1 MASRG
6 VSFSDLRRP
15 PREVAVGLPEWQRG
29 DRDEAVAQTLVASG
43 RELHARAYV
52 LWVWRTGTEGGDEV
66 WVLPVTS
73 AQASAFAPRGPASV
87 LVRAIAAGIDAGA
100 VADGVRLL
108 DWHGFTALELPGA
121 DGELAVLALG
131 ERNPPPAR
139 VAVAELPADVL
150 GAPPEV
156 PLGATERRGDGLSE
170 LADAVGAHPVE
181 VLLTLAEHGQ
191 PLESE
196 RYPAGM
202 ADNLRTW
209 GLSGAPAAPSNDP
222 AAPPGIADDP
232 CPRRRH
238 ARRVLQRLLRMGK
251 VGTGYH
257 TAVDH
262 LYRGAPADQRKDA
275 LEVGEALIRAGL
287 LGEKPSVG
295 QRHVYLRREALPAIH
310 ALIDRG
316 ETRDDGLA
324 AMWTA
329 PPPRMPG

>member
-1 MASRG
+1 MAARG
-6 VSFSDLRRP
+6 VSFSDLSRP
-15 PREVAVGLPEWQRG
+15 PREVAVSLPEWARG
-29 DRDEAVAQTLVASG
+29 DHDEAVAQTLAASG

-66 WVLPVTS
+66 WVLPVTTT
-73 AQASAFAPRGPASV
+73 QAAAFAPRGPAAV

-108 DWHGFTALELPGA
+108 DWHGFAALELPGA
-121 DGELAVLALG
+121 DGELAALALT
-131 ERNPPPAR
+131 ERNPSPAR
-139 VAVAELPADVL
+139 VAVAELPPDL
-150 GAPPEV
+150 LEAPPEV
-156 PLGATERRGDGLSE
+156 MLAPTARRGDGLSQ
-170 LADAVGAHPVE
+170 LAAAAGVHPVE
-181 VLLTLAEHGQ
+181 VALSLAEHGQ
-191 PLESE
+191 PIESD
-196 RYPAGM
+196 RYPAAM
-202 ADNLRTW
+202 VDNLRTW
-209 GLSGAPAAPSNDP
+209 GLAGTPPPPSAPG
-222 AAPPGIADDP
+222 APPGIADDP

-262 LYRGAPADQRKDA
+262 LYRGAPADQRRDA

-310 ALIDRG
+310 ALIERG
-316 ETRDDGLA
+316 ETRDADLA
-324 AMWTA
+324 QMWTA
-329 PPPRMPG
+329 APPEQPG